1 MPIANILAA
10 KREGYTDAEI
20 AQHLAQKSG
29 ADYQSAKNA
38 GYSDAEIISH
48 LNKQN
53 FSFGEAFMAGARAE
67 ALSEVSGAK
76 QILGGEISDEQ
87 VAKENLARQAAQER
101 GFATGLGTF
110 VGGLINPSTLL
121 PGSFLLKGAKGVAAA
136 GSVGGAISGAVRPIY
151 TEEDMGRL
159 AGAGVGAVAGG
170 ALGFGLGKLIE
181 KFGPKVA
188 DDIVNTGSMSPDG
201 TEITTPHYKLKLKE
215 DGEWE
220 RIEVEPSESLLKA
233 REDAL
238 AAREVT
244 SDTPLPKVEEAA
256 VTAAK
261 SIEEEALP
269 VLPQF
274 LAGASPRFA
283 KSTVDFETD
292 LDKALYIVG
301 NPTTKSARHDD
312 YMAYLK
318 QALQL
323 PDNEIARLAATV
335 RKEVVESGKLTQ
347 AEAALSG
354 QKEVTNFRF
363 GFSKALDSVVNPVN
377 KYLDETSK
385 SVYNLGGGYRI
396 GPKGYPV
403 LTPKQAEEAV
413 SAMQRVDP
421 TFIRSLPDASRNVVA
436 YRKYLDDMK
445 GINGRQFRPPSF
457 ENFIKNG
464 IDANDQI
471 KMVEAGFFDGC
482 R

>member
-1 MPIANILAA
+1 MAFNVLAA
-10 KREGYTDAEI
+10 KRAGATDEQIARII
-20 AQHLAQKSG
+20 AQEQGSNYDDLVAAG
-29 ADYQSAKNA
+29 ATPQQ
-38 GYSDAEIISH
+38 IIRIG
-48 LNKQN
+48 NEQN
-53 FSFGEAFMAGARAE
+53 FSFTEAFMAGARAE

-87 VAKENLARQAAQER
+87 VAQENLARQAAQER

-136 GSVGGAISGAVRPIY
+136 GAAGGAISGAVRPIY

-188 DDIVNTGSMSPDG
+188 DDIVNTGSLSPDG

-220 RIEVEPSESLLKA
+220 RVEVEPSESLLKA

-238 AAREVT
+238 AAREAT
-244 SDTPLPKVEEAA
+244 PDTPLPKVEEAA

-274 LAGASPRFA
+274 LSGASPRFA
-283 KSTVDFETD
+283 KSVVDFETD

-312 YMAYLK
+312 YMAYLR

-323 PDNEIARLAATV
+323 SDSEIVSLASAV
-335 RKEVVESGKLTQ
+335 RKEVVESGKLSQ
-347 AEAALSG
+347 AESALSG
-354 QKEVTNFRF
+354 QKELTNFRF
-363 GFSKALDSVVNPVN
+363 GFSKALDSVINPVN

-385 SVYNLGGGYRI
+385 SVYNLGGGYRV

-421 TFIRSLPDASRNVVA
+421 TFIRSLPDAARNVVA

-464 IDANDQI
+464 IDADDQI